1 MSLTLDNN
9 KRIAKNTM
17 LLYFRMIF
25 LLAISLF
32 TSRIILQTLGIE
44 DYGIYNVVGGV
55 VTMFAFLNNAMAG
68 ATQRF
73 LSFDM
78 PNDDKKVLNTTFS
91 TSLIIHLI
99 IAFIIVILSETIGL
113 WFLYEKMV
121 IPTERMNA
129 AMWVF
134 QCAIFVMFV
143 NIISV
148 PYNAAIIAHEKMG
161 AFAYISLLEAAL
173 KLIIAYSLYISPFD
187 KLKVYAI
194 LLLVVSLIIRFV
206 YSSYSN
212 RHFEE
217 THFHWT
223 WNTNKIKEMG
233 MFASWS
239 LIGNLA
245 LMGVTQGLNML
256 LNVFFG
262 PVINA
267 ARGIAVQVQGAVQQF
282 ANNFQTAINPQITK
296 SYASNDFAYMHSL
309 ICKGAKFSFFMV
321 FLLSLPFLVMADQ
334 TLSLW
339 LKTPPAYAAGFLK
352 IILIVSMID
361 SLANPLN
368 NAVNASGKIRS
379 YQLTNGLL
387 MLMVLPFGYLALKVD
402 LNPNIVFIC
411 QLAMTVC
418 ALFFKL
424 FFAKRRTQLSLGL
437 YVRKVL
443 YPVML
448 VAIISPILPYWTYT
462 YMESN
467 VKSFV
472 VTGLLCLFSTSAVI
486 YLLGLEKSEKAVI
499 ISKLTSLVYKI
510 HL

>member
-1 MSLTLDNN
+1 MSQAFDN
-9 KRIAKNTM
+9 KRIAKNTI

-32 TSRIILQTLGIE
+32 TSRIILQSLGIE

-55 VTMFAFLNNAMAG
+55 VAMFAFLNNAMAG

-73 LSFDM
+73 FSFDM
-78 PNDDKKVLNTTFS
+78 SSDDEKVLNITFS

-121 IPTERMNA
+121 IPIERRDA

-134 QCAIFVMFV
+134 QCSILVMFV

-161 AFAYISLLEAAL
+161 VFAYISLLEAAL
-173 KLIIAYSLYISPFD
+173 KLIIVYFLYISPFD
-187 KLKVYAI
+187 KLKIYAI

-217 THFHWT
+217 THFHWV

-262 PVINA
+262 PAVNA
-267 ARGIAVQVQGAVQQF
+267 ARGIAIQVQGAVQQF

-296 SYASNDFAYMHSL
+296 SYASNDLAYMHSL

-321 FLLSLPFLVMADQ
+321 FLLSLPFLVMTDQ
-334 TLSLW
+334 TLVLW
-339 LKTPPAYAAGFLK
+339 LKTPPAYAANFLK

-361 SLANPLN
+361 SLSNPLN

-379 YQLTNGLL
+379 YQMTNGLL
-387 MLMVLPFGYLALKVD
+387 MLMVLPVSYLALKVD
-402 LNPNIVFIC
+402 LNPSLVFIC
-411 QLAMTVC
+411 QLTMTAC

-424 FFAKRRTQLSLGL
+424 LFAKRRTQLALGL

-443 YPVML
+443 APVIL
-448 VAIISPILPYWTYT
+448 VAIISPILPYFLYIH
-462 YMESN
+462 MEHN
-467 VKSFV
+467 VKSLV
-472 VTGLLCLFSTSAVI
+472 VTGILCLFSTSIVI
-486 YLLGLEKSEKAVI
+486 YLLGLEKSERALI
-499 ISKLTSLVYKI
+499 ISKLISLAHKI